1 MKEVKLLSFNS
12 LGALCDLVIFRYPR
26 VCMKTPVL
34 VSVFSIAIACSSSLA
49 MAETAP
55 SSKRADDNGAALTKG
70 KSKDLSD
77 YFSGTF
83 VSVEP
88 AKTMNNRIHRAI
100 ESVVGRMSIF
110 TKGKARSNLRNLTK
124 PCMNFS
130 FELDNKDSVIKCE
143 DRDENTAPVSGKKIR
158 LTSKD
163 GHDYQ
168 LSHVFDDDN
177 AKVTQTFF
185 NKNGNR
191 EDVYEFID
199 GGERL
204 VVHTRI
210 TSKWLSRDVR
220 YALYFERDASKAA
233 KSTQSAKK

>member
-1 MKEVKLLSFNS
+1 M
-12 LGALCDLVIFRYPR
+12 
-26 VCMKTPVL
+26 
-34 VSVFSIAIACSSSLA
+34 A

-55 SSKRADDNGAALTKG
+55 SAKHAEASGSSLTKG
-70 KSKDLSD
+70 KSKAMPD
-77 YFSGTF
+77 YFDGTF

-88 AKTMNNRIHRAI
+88 AKTMNHRIHRAI

-110 TKGKARSNLRNLTK
+110 TKGKARSSLRDLTK

-130 FELDNKDSVIKCE
+130 FGLEGDSSVIQCE
-143 DRDENTAPVSGKKIR
+143 DRDENLAPANGKKIR
-158 LTSKD
+158 LTSRD

-168 LSHVFDDDN
+168 LSHVFDEESG
-177 AKVTQTFF
+177 KLTQTFY

-191 EDVYEFID
+191 QDVYEFID

-220 YALYFERDASKAA
+220 YALYFEREDSKPV
-233 KSTQSAKK
+233 KSTQTAKK